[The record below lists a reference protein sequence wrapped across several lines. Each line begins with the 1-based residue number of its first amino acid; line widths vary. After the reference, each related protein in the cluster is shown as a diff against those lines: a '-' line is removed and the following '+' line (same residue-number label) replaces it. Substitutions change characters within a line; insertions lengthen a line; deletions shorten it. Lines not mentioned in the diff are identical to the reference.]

1 VNLRVGRLFLIYVDS
16 ASTVAEDRRL
26 QPWQSRWPM
35 QRLHRAY
42 LIQGKCSFT
51 DLLERGNQLR
61 RTEPLCM
68 IVCSLL
74 LMRVPDEEI
83 LVREPNLAAGFAR
96 FLVAASVLL
105 VSAATG
111 YVGSLIWPLP
121 RLSLPTTQ
129 VAGIGTT
136 GMAGPTLVEGA
147 PPVGSQASRSATTP
161 DVVVGIPTSQIEAKG
176 SSIVSPNSSVTVRY
190 HGATVQEEGHSAQEV
205 VAFYRYPTIYGDE
218 VPPTMPPGASQPY
231 VQSTQGVWYR
241 PGADNIKIPLVP
253 GFDPVIDPDKVIL
266 W

>member
-1 VNLRVGRLFLIYVDS
+1 
-16 ASTVAEDRRL
+16 
-26 QPWQSRWPM
+26 
-35 QRLHRAY
+35 
-42 LIQGKCSFT
+42 
-51 DLLERGNQLR
+51 
-61 RTEPLCM
+61 M

-74 LMRVPDEEI
+74 FMRVPDEVI

-147 PPVGSQASRSATTP
+147 PPVGSQASRSGTTP
-161 DVVVGIPTSQIEAKG
+161 DVAVGVPTSQIEAK
-176 SSIVSPNSSVTVRY
+176 SSSTVSPNSSITVRY

-218 VPPTMPPGASQPY
+218 VPPAMPPGASQPY
-231 VQSTQGVWYR
+231 VQSTQGVWYW

-253 GFDPVIDPDKVIL
+253 GFDPVIDPEKVIL

>member
-1 VNLRVGRLFLIYVDS
+1 
-16 ASTVAEDRRL
+16 
-26 QPWQSRWPM
+26 
-35 QRLHRAY
+35 
-42 LIQGKCSFT
+42 
-51 DLLERGNQLR
+51 
-61 RTEPLCM
+61 M

-74 LMRVPDEEI
+74 LMRVSDEVV

-129 VAGIGTT
+129 LAGIGTT

-161 DVVVGIPTSQIEAKG
+161 DVVVGIPTSQIEAIG
-176 SSIVSPNSSVTVRY
+176 SSTVSPNSSVTVRY
-190 HGATVQEEGHSAQEV
+190 HGATAQEEGHSAQDV
-205 VAFYRYPTIYGDE
+205 VAFYRYPTIYRDE
-218 VPPTMPPGASQPY
+218 IPPTMPPGASQPY
-231 VQSTQGVWYR
+231 VQSTQGVWYW